1 MASNPSKPKRP
12 PAPGASARRLLSV
25 KDLHVLAKL
34 PTAALAAWCLPERRW
49 FDLCCRMASLR
60 PADLERLAQRLAAVM
75 GAGLPAGTA
84 REVARRHQAFV
95 RLDQLCFLRSH
106 RPGGWNP
113 ALRLEGGQ
121 HLAAALAAGRGA
133 ILWVAP
139 TVLQWLFTKR
149 TLFAAGHPTHH
160 LSSLYHGFSSTS
172 WLGAQLI
179 NPIRTAVENR
189 YLAERV
195 ILGPE
200 GEAQSA
206 LRRLTAVLR
215 GNGIA
220 SISVARAGARVIA
233 APFLDGSLLAA
244 SGAPHLAARTGAAL
258 LPVVTLHDCGEYVTR
273 IEAPLSLA
281 GSGAPETRQVGA
293 VAELASRLEPHAR
306 AHPDQIAWQLD
317 CIVPTP
323 PATADGKAG

>member
-121 HLAAALAAGRGA
+121 HLAAALAAGRQRIAKETGA
-133 ILWVAP
+133 W
-139 TVLQWLFTKR
+139 
-149 TLFAAGHPTHH
+149 
-160 LSSLYHGFSSTS
+160 TS
-172 WLGAQLI
+172 RQCSRA
-179 NPIRTAVENR
+179 N
-189 YLAERV
+189 
-195 ILGPE
+195 ILGC
-200 GEAQSA
+200 
-206 LRRLTAVLR
+206 LR
-215 GNGIA
+215 
-220 SISVARAGARVIA
+220 
-233 APFLDGSLLAA
+233 
-244 SGAPHLAARTGAAL
+244 ARTRPARG
-258 LPVVTLHDCGEYVTR
+258 R
-273 IEAPLSLA
+273 SLWA
-281 GSGAPETRQVGA
+281 G
-293 VAELASRLEPHAR
+293 
-306 AHPDQIAWQLD
+306 
-317 CIVPTP
+317 
-323 PATADGKAG
+323 